1 MKRKVSK
8 ILSYVLS
15 ACMVVGLWA
24 TTPVQ
29 RVSADT
35 PTEDDIIVN
44 ETFEDGTTSH
54 WTPRGPVALTAVTEA
69 AASGDYSM
77 KVTGRTSTWN
87 GPSINLNGYLAKGS
101 TYNIS
106 LKVKVVPGQAEE
118 QAENTNQLIT
128 VTMLRRE
135 STATSDSY
143 DTIAYQT
150 TVNEESWTTI
160 TGTYTPAYDSYTTLA
175 LYVESPNATLEFYVD
190 DVVITGHRVDNG
202 GTVPRNPNAPPAG
215 TNIVSNPDFENG
227 TADGWYGRGTAQIEA
242 TQEDAASGEYSL
254 KVTGRTQNW
263 NGPAVSL
270 IDKINL
276 GSTYTV
282 SLKVK
287 AVPGQSGLKNV
298 SVTTER
304 TIDGAQSW
312 TGLKSNVGISDSYW
326 TTIETEM
333 SLLDATPAMTQLDLY
348 VESSNENLEFYVD
361 DVSVVE
367 VGGSGPLPV
376 QTDIPSLQDVF
387 KDYFTIGGAVVPE
400 TIATGS
406 LSEQLVRK
414 HYAMIVP
421 GNHMK
426 PDALQ
431 GTEGNFTF
439 EYADKIVDYAIAN
452 NMSMRGH
459 TLVWHSQIPDWFFQ
473 DPDDPSKPASK
484 ELLLERERTHIT
496 TVLKHFKEKYGDD
509 NPIVYWDVVNEVIGD
524 DGNYRNSKWYQIAG
538 PDYIKVAFEAAH
550 EADPDMKLV
559 INDYNIENN
568 GAKTQKF
575 YQVVKELLEAG
586 TPIDAIGMQMHMST
600 NTSMDAVKASIEK
613 LAELGLEIQITE
625 LDLTIEDSPI
635 TSASYAKQAR
645 MYKQFFDFIKTK
657 DYIDVVMI
665 WGVTDADSWRGDK
678 VPLLFDRRLQ
688 AKDAYW
694 AIVDPSEANMDRQS
708 AKSAEGSPKNADDVI
723 WSTIQPISA
732 NIFASGL
739 DGASAKVQTMWDNQ
753 NLYIKAYISDATPN
767 DMDSVDIYIDKKGDR
782 STSYQSDDEH
792 INVKRDECSR
802 DATGYT
808 VYKVIPIADYSPEL
822 GKTIGFDI
830 RVNDDKG
837 SGNVDSQAVWN
848 DYANRQDTNTA
859 YFGDLVLSS
868 PSLLAN
874 AAYGTPTIDGT
885 IDSVWNK
892 ATSLET
898 NTWVQ
903 GNSGATAKFR
913 TLWNENELY
922 VLAEVKDDHL
932 NKANVNDYEQ
942 DSIEIFLDQNN
953 NKTAYYQADDYQLR
967 VNYDN
972 QQSFGSTGPL
982 EGFRSA
988 TKITDKGYIVEA
1000 AIPLSAITPKA
1011 GTIIGFDLQVNN
1023 ADDSGSR
1030 VSVVTWCD
1038 PSGNSWSSTS
1048 GLGNLQF
1055 VANQTEPGT
1064 GGGTTPDSGNEP
1076 GDEPDNGDEETPAEK
1091 TVLRFGGSDRYET
1104 SIKISQAGWT
1114 TADSAVLVRGD
1125 DFADTLSAVP
1135 FAVQM
1140 DAPLLLTYTNY
1151 LDSRIVGELN
1161 RLQVKTVY
1169 IIGGPGAISVTVEN
1183 TIKAMGISV
1192 ERIGGADR
1200 YATSLAIANKMPVKE
1215 QVFLVTGKNYAD
1227 ALSISSYAAAAGSPI
1242 LLTDGTRLTAE
1253 VSKFIKDNNSKVYV
1267 IGGTGVISEAAVKGI
1282 AKAERIAGN
1291 DRYATNLAVLE
1302 KFAAEY
1308 DFSSI
1313 YLATGSNYPDA
1324 ICGSVLAGKEKA
1336 PMILLGNKDITSQ
1349 KTFVKSVISKVSKV
1363 KVLGG
1368 EGVLTPGTVE
1378 SILN

>member
-8 ILSYVLS
+8 ILSYVMS
-15 ACMVVGLWA
+15 ACMIVGIWA

-44 ETFEDGTTSH
+44 ETFEDGTTSG
-54 WTPRGPVALTAVTEA
+54 WTPRGPVTLTAVTEA
-69 AASGDYSM
+69 AASGDHSM
-77 KVTGRTSTWN
+77 KVTGRTAAWN
-87 GPSINLNGYLAKGS
+87 GPSINLNGKLLKGA
-101 TYNIS
+101 TYNLS
-106 LKVKVVPGQAEE
+106 LKVRVVPGQAEE

-143 DTIAYQT
+143 DTIAYQN

-160 TGTYTPAYDSYTTLA
+160 TGTYTPAYDAYTTLA
-175 LYVESPNATLEFYVD
+175 LYVEAPNAALEFYVD
-190 DVVITGHRVDNG
+190 DVVITGRKVDNG

-215 TNIVSNPDFENG
+215 TNIVSNPNFEDG
-227 TADGWYGRGTAQIEA
+227 TTDGWYGRGTAQIEA
-242 TQEDAASGEYSL
+242 TKEDAASGEYSL

-287 AVPGQSGLKNV
+287 AVPGQSGLKTV

-312 TGLKSNVGISDSYW
+312 INLKSNVGISDSYW
-326 TTIETEM
+326 TTIDTEM

-348 VESSNENLEFYVD
+348 VESSNGNLEFYVD

-367 VGGSGPLPV
+367 IGGSGPLPV
-376 QTDIPSLQDVF
+376 QTDIPSLKDVF

-400 TIATGS
+400 TIAAGS

-496 TVLKHFKEKYGDD
+496 TVLKHFKEKYGEN
-509 NPIVYWDVVNEVIGD
+509 NPIIYWDVVNEVIGD

-538 PDYIKVAFEAAH
+538 PDYIKVAFEAARA
-550 EADPDMKLV
+550 ADPDMKLV

-568 GAKTQKF
+568 GAKTEKF
-575 YQVVKELLEAG
+575 YQVVKKLLEAG

-678 VPLLFDRRLQ
+678 VPLLFDKRLQ

-694 AIVDPSEANMDRQS
+694 AIVDPSEANIDRQS

-739 DGASAKVQTMWDNQ
+739 DGASAKVQTMWDSQ
-753 NLYIKAYISDATPN
+753 NLYIKAYISDATP
-767 DMDSVDIYIDKKGDR
+767 DSKDSVDIYIDKKGDR

-802 DATGYT
+802 DANGYT

-859 YFGDLVLSS
+859 YFGDLVLSG

-953 NKTAYYQADDYQLR
+953 NKTAYYEADDYQLR

-1000 AIPLSAITPKA
+1000 AVPLSAITPKA

-1048 GLGNLQF
+1048 GLGNLQL

-1064 GGGTTPDSGNEP
+1064 GGGTEP
-1076 GDEPDNGDEETPAEK
+1076 GTGGGTEPGTGGGDVNTPTEK
-1091 TVLRFGGSDRYET
+1091 AIVRLGGANRYET
-1104 SIKISQAGWT
+1104 SIKISQLGWT
-1114 TADSAVLVRGD
+1114 TADNVVLVRGD
-1125 DFADTLSAVP
+1125 DFADALTAAP
-1135 FAVQM
+1135 FAKQLN
-1140 DAPLLLTYTNY
+1140 APVLLTSSKA
-1151 LDSRIVGELN
+1151 LDANAEAEII
-1161 RLQVKTVY
+1161 RLAAKKVY
-1169 IIGGPGAISVTVEN
+1169 IIGGLGAISTEVEN
-1183 TIKAMGISV
+1183 TIKAMGITV
-1192 ERIGGADR
+1192 ERISGNDR
-1200 YATSLAIANKMPVKE
+1200 YATALAIANRMPVKK
-1215 QVFLVTGKNYAD
+1215 QVFLATGKDYAD
-1227 ALSISSYAAAAGSPI
+1227 ALSISSYAAATGSPI
-1242 LLTDGTRLTAE
+1242 LLTAGNQLTAE
-1253 VSKFIKDNNSKVYV
+1253 AAKFIKDNNSRVYV

-1282 AKAERIAGN
+1282 AKAERIAGT
-1291 DRYATNLAVLE
+1291 DRYATNSAVLE

-1308 DFSSI
+1308 DFSTI
-1313 YLATGSNYPDA
+1313 HLATGSNYPDA
-1324 ICGSVLAGKEKA
+1324 ICGSALAGREKA
-1336 PMILLGNKDITSQ
+1336 PIILVNSKDITSQ
-1349 KTFVKSVISKVSKV
+1349 RTFVKSVISKVSKV